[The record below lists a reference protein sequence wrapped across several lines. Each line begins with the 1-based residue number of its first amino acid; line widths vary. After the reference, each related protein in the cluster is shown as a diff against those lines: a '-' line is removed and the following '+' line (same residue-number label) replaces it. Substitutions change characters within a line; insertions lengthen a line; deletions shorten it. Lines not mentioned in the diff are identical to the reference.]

1 MYLIFSYT
9 GKGTNFPSPL
19 FLHGNMF
26 AFTPPKPSTT
36 TTMHHLPS
44 PLRKRCNVPLNPL
57 NLYQTDYETITTNKY
72 VEHVYMWSLHGKL
85 HLFSS
90 ISDYTNFYIN
100 MFYTYVPNTTCK
112 TDYF

>member
-1 MYLIFSYT
+1 MYLIVLIQGRGLISL
-9 GKGTNFPSPL
+9 PPL
-19 FLHGNMF
+19 LHGNMF
-26 AFTPPKPSTT
+26 AFTTPPPLNPSTSTT
-36 TTMHHLPS
+36 TTPH
-44 PLRKRCNVPLNPL
+44 PLLENDATSLLILLIYIRLIMRRLQL
-57 NLYQTDYETITTNKY
+57 IST
-72 VEHVYMWSLHGKL
+72 EHVYMWSLHGKL